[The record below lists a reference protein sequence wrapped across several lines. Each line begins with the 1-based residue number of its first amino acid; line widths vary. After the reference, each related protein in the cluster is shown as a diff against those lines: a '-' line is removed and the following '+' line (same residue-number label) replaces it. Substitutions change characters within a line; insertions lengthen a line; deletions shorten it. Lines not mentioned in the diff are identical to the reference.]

1 MQIRNRIKELRQ
13 VKASELLPNPRNWR
27 RHPTGQADALR
38 GALAEIGYADAL
50 IAYETPDGLMLI
62 DGHLRAETTPDME
75 VPVLVTD
82 LDDSEASKLLATLD
96 PLSAMAEADT
106 ETLGLLRESVDINN
120 QALNDMLAEIML
132 GDTSKRLLDAKE
144 GLTDPDVV
152 PSEPEVSW
160 VQPGDCF
167 QLGEHRLLCGDSTNA
182 ADVSTLMGGRMASL
196 IHADPPYGMNKG
208 FDNDNLHGQNLDQ
221 FQMQWWN
228 ALRPHVEDNASAYI
242 WGNSTDLWRLWHE
255 GGLKESERLTLRNE
269 IVWDKGGGGMSVR
282 TEAGRMFQSSE
293 RCLFFML
300 GEQGFNNNA
309 DNYWEGWEPIRS
321 KLEEDCKKMG
331 WGAKDIE
338 RICGVGMYSHWF
350 TKSQWGFITQE
361 HYEKLQ
367 KAARDEA
374 FTADYSAFKTDYED
388 LRNEFYSTRAYFDN
402 AHEAMTDVWMYVPID
417 DIWKYPRVTGAERHG
432 HATPKSV
439 KMIERIVK
447 SSCAVGGLI
456 VDPFSG
462 TGTTIMASE
471 RFSRCC
477 YAMDIEPKYVQV
489 TIERWEN
496 YTGQKASKI

>member
-1 MQIRNRIKELRQ
+1 MQIKNRIKELRQ

-27 RHPTGQADALR
+27 RHPPGQADALR

-221 FQMQWWN
+221 FQMLWWN
-228 ALRPHVEDNASAYI
+228 ALRPYVDDNASAYI
-242 WGNSTDLWRLWHE
+242 WGNSEDLWRLWYQ
-255 GGLKESERLTLRNE
+255 GGLKNSERLTLRNE
-269 IVWDKGGGGMSVR
+269 IVWYKGGGGTGVR
-282 TEAGRMFQSSE
+282 SEGYRKFFSSE

-309 DNYWEGWEPIRS
+309 DNYWEGWEGIRS
-321 KLEEDCKKMG
+321 ALAADVAKMG
-331 WGAKDIE
+331 WTADDIH
-338 RICGVGMYSHWF
+338 RITGVGMFGHWF
-350 TKSQWGFITQE
+350 TKSQWEFIPE
-361 HYEKLQ
+361 HHYNALQ
-367 KAARDEA
+367 AAAKD
-374 FTADYSAFKTDYED
+374 DAFKRDYDAVKRDHDELKRD
-388 LRNEFYSTRAYFDN
+388 FYATRAYFDN
-402 AHEAMTDVWMYVPID
+402 THDNMTDVWSF
-417 DIWKYPRVTGAERHG
+417 PRVTGEERYG
-432 HATPKSV
+432 HATPKPV
-439 KMIERIVK
+439 ALIERMVK
-447 SSCAVGGLI
+447 SSSADNAIMLE
-456 VDPFSG
+456 PFLGSG
-462 TGTTIMASE
+462 TTLIACE
-471 RFSRCC
+471 KLDRIC
-477 YAMDIEPKYVQV
+477 YGMEIEPRYVQV

-496 YTGQKASKI
+496 YTGQKARKI